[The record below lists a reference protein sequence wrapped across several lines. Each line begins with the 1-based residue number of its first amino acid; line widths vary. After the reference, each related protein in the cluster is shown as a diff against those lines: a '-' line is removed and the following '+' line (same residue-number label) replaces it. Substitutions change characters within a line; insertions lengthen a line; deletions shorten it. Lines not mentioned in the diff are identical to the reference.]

1 MTSVVNSLEH
11 LAAKAV
17 IDMAAKKGAEID
29 MEGFV
34 DPMNKRKVIV
44 LLGVDTTASMQSVI
58 EHTKDTA
65 SAVETKLKSLDL
77 EVEVR
82 VASVNDWTPLLPID
96 KQDSPVKWDVD
107 ISEMI
112 AEGGGDTPEAYSR
125 FISEAC
131 DIAVEN
137 SDKDD
142 VRFIILMGDAY
153 AHGMP
158 PVQGVGGQRESYLDG
173 DPCGA
178 TIPSVMQKMRDANVT
193 FIHVMT
199 GAAGDRSNCWAAA
212 NAKAT
217 DGVVI
222 PMEMTDMDKVP
233 NILGAYISSQ
243 TSMAMLCKK
252 KMAELEG
259 KTPEDISEIITNYM
273 KELDMKVSDISETLE
288 HTASDEFISIATRA
302 TSAREFYRDFSNT
315 MLADDE
321 LSSSY
326 RSYAGGRWVTPPTL
340 TGRNHS
346 ATVERYKPD
355 ACLPAIRRATSIAMR
370 TPHNPNMLKYEC
382 ATTITKA
389 PKTIPTKNE
398 HLQ

>member
-1 MTSVVNSLEH
+1 MTSVVKSLEH

-29 MEGFV
+29 LEGFV

-44 LLGVDTTASMQSVI
+44 LLGVDTTASMQTVMK
-58 EHTKDTA
+58 HTKDTA
-65 SAVETKLKSLDL
+65 SAIKTKLKSLDV

-82 VASVNDWTPLLPID
+82 VASVNDWTPMVLHF
-96 KQDSPVKWDVD
+96 KQDSPVTWDVD
-107 ISEMI
+107 ISKMT

-125 FISEAC
+125 FLSEAC
-131 DIAVEN
+131 DIAKEN
-137 SDKDD
+137 SHPDD

-178 TIPSVMQKMRDANVT
+178 TIPSVMQKMIDTDVT
-193 FIHVMT
+193 FIHVM
-199 GAAGDRSNCWAAA
+199 AGEECDRSNCWAAA

-222 PMEMTDMDKVP
+222 PMEMSDMDKVP

-252 KMAELEG
+252 KKAELEG
-259 KTPEDISEIITNYM
+259 KTPEDISKILTDYM
-273 KELDMKVSDISETLE
+273 KELDMKVSDISETVE
-288 HTASDEFISIATRA
+288 HTATDEFISIASRA
-302 TSAREFYRDFSNT
+302 TSAREFYTDFSNT

-321 LSSSY
+321 LSASY
-326 RSYAGGRWVTPPTL
+326 RSYAVGPPHP
-340 TGRNHS
+340 GRNQS
-346 ATVERYKPD
+346 ATIERHDPE
-355 ACLPAIRRATSIAMR
+355 ASIPAIRRATSIAMR
-370 TPHNPNMLKYEC
+370 SLHY
-382 ATTITKA
+382 
-389 PKTIPTKNE
+389 
-398 HLQ
+398 